1 MSQIIGIDGCKRG
14 WFSVWQ
20 NPDDTIQS
28 SIFSTLN
35 HLKDFF
41 NDEAHLIIGI
51 DMPVVLS
58 DFIPREADQ
67 LARKLLSK
75 KASSVFTAPTPEML
89 EQPNYERASY
99 VSKRLFGKSMSL
111 QSWYLFPKIKD
122 VQTIIHDAH
131 INLYEIHPELSFRA
145 MNHEEVILESKKSKE
160 GFEIRNNLLRRHF
173 ESFDFQSIRNL
184 YPRKDVMDNDILDA
198 MAVLWSARR
207 IKANEASFLPKIP
220 EKPNMQIVY

>member
-160 GFEIRNNLLRRHF
+160 GFEIRNALLRRHF
-173 ESFDFQSIRNL
+173 ESFDFESIRNL

-198 MAVLWSARR
+198 LAVLWSTKR
-207 IKANEASFLPKIP
+207 IQTNEASFLPKIP

>member
-20 NPDDTIQS
+20 NPDHTIQS
-28 SIFSTLN
+28 MIFSTLN

-51 DMPVVLS
+51 DMPVILS

-160 GFEIRNNLLRRHF
+160 GFEIRNALLRRHF
-173 ESFDFQSIRNL
+173 ESFDFESIRNL

-198 MAVLWSARR
+198 MAVLWSAKR
-207 IKANEASFLPKIP
+207 IQANEASFLPKIP

>member
-1 MSQIIGIDGCKRG
+1 LSQIIGIDGCKRG

-160 GFEIRNNLLRRHF
+160 GFEIRNALLRRHF
-173 ESFDFQSIRNL
+173 ESLDFESIRNL

-198 MAVLWSARR
+198 MAVLWSTKR
-207 IKANEASFLPKIP
+207 IQANEASFLPKIP

>member
-20 NPDDTIQS
+20 NPDDSIQS

-145 MNHEEVILESKKSKE
+145 MNQEEVILESKKSKE
-160 GFEIRNNLLRRHF
+160 GFEIRSALLRRHF
-173 ESFDFQSIRNL
+173 ESFDFESIRNL

>member
-122 VQTIIHDAH
+122 VQTIIHDTH

-173 ESFDFQSIRNL
+173 ESFDFESIRNL

>member
-1 MSQIIGIDGCKRG
+1 LSQIIGIDGCKSG

-20 NPDDTIQS
+20 NPDDSIQS

-131 INLYEIHPELSFRA
+131 ISLYEIHPELSFRA

-160 GFEIRNNLLRRHF
+160 GFEIRNALLRRHF
-173 ESFDFQSIRNL
+173 ESFNFESIRNL